1 MYVFLPWTAILSTL
15 VISSEPLKSPSK
27 IQIYLMSLH
36 MYSNKTNPEKKPK
49 PQNDTKQKS
58 IVTLYQSKVN
68 YQSIY
73 THTHTHRDEFIDM
86 NSQ

>member
-1 MYVFLPWTAILSTL
+1 
-15 VISSEPLKSPSK
+15 
-27 IQIYLMSLH
+27 MSLH
-36 MYSNKTNPEKKPK
+36 MYSNKTNPEKKSK

-73 THTHTHRDEFIDM
+73 IYTHTHTVDEFIDM